1 MEKEMT
7 KEMVLDK
14 EIGKIQTTSGTSD
27 TSMRN
32 AAIVAGSSLL
42 IMAIVAGFAVG
53 FVFDSLIVPGDAAAT
68 ANNVQASESLFRA
81 GIFSWLVILILD
93 VLVAWGLYV
102 FLRPVNKHLSLLSGW
117 LRLAYTAVL
126 GVALL
131 NLVFVLLLSS
141 GADYLK
147 AFESAQLQALVLLFL
162 NAFDGIWSIG
172 LVIFGLHLL
181 VLGYLVLKSGY
192 IPKILG
198 ILLVIAAFGYLITDG
213 ANLLL
218 PNNEAFISTLEMIF
232 MLPMIVGEVGLA
244 LWLLFKGQKVQ
255 PADYRALETAQ

>member
-1 MEKEMT
+1 MT

-14 EIGKIQTTSGTSD
+14 ALGKIQTTSGTSD
-27 TSMRN
+27 TSRRH

-42 IMAIVAGFAVG
+42 IMAIAAGFAVG

-68 ANNVQASESLFRA
+68 ANNLENSEMLFRA
-81 GIFSWLVILILD
+81 GIFSWLLIFILD

-102 FLRPVNKHLSLLSGW
+102 FLKPVNKSLSLLTAW
-117 LRLAYTAVL
+117 LRLAYTAIL

-147 AFESAQLQALVLLFL
+147 AFESEQLQALVLLFL
-162 NAFDGIWSIG
+162 NAFDGIWSVG
-172 LVIFGLHLL
+172 LVVFGLHLFL
-181 VLGYLVLKSGY
+181 LGYLVFKSGY
-192 IPKILG
+192 VPKILG
-198 ILLVIAAFGYLITDG
+198 VLLIIASFGYLLTDG

-232 MLPMIVGEVGLA
+232 MLPMILGEVGLA
-244 LWLLFKGQKVQ
+244 LWLLFKGLKVR
-255 PADYRALETAQ
+255 PEDFRALEAA